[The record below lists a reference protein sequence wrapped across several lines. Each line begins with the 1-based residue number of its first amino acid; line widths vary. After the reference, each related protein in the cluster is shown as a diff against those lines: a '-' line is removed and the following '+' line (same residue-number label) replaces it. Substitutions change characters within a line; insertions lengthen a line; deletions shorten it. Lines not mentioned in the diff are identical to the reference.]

1 MINNLPDDMLNII
14 FYLINLKCHTCNLN
28 INNLDKLLESKI
40 IYFVVKF
47 VTIIFKKY
55 YIFLYGYKR
64 I

>member
-14 FYLINLKCHTCNLN
+14 FYLINLKCHTCNVN

-40 IYFVVKF
+40 IG
-47 VTIIFKKY
+47 KKY
-55 YIFLYGYKR
+55 IFCCEICYNH